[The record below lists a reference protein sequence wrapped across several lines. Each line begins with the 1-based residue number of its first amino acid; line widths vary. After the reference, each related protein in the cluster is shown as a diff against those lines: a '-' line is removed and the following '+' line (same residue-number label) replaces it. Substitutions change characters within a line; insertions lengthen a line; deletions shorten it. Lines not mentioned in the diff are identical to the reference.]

1 MKYTVITGASSGIGY
16 DTALA
21 FAKRDKNLILIA
33 RREDKMEQ
41 LKQEIKNINSNLDVV
56 IKSIDLSIL
65 SNVYQTYESLNNYE
79 IETWINNAG
88 LGNFSPLKE
97 QSLNKIEAMLNLNI
111 QALTI
116 FSTLFIK
123 DYADVE
129 NTQLINVSSA
139 GGYITIGNLVT
150 YSATKFYVSAF
161 TEGLAQELKTKNAML
176 KVKLL
181 APAVTETEFEQNSL
195 GLELFEYESNIPQFN
210 TSKEMAE
217 LMLQLYDSDKILGLV
232 DENTYHFKL
241 QDPIFPFRNA

>member
-21 FAKRDKNLILIA
+21 FAKRGKNLILVA
-33 RREDKMEQ
+33 RRKDKLKQ
-41 LKQEIKNINSNLDVV
+41 LKQEVKSINSNLEVI

-65 SNVYQTYESLNNYE
+65 SNVYQTYESLNNYN

-88 LGNFSPLKE
+88 LGNFSPINE
-97 QSLNKIEAMLNLNI
+97 QSLNKIEGMLNLNI

-123 DYADVE
+123 DYEQVE

-139 GGYITIGNLVT
+139 GGYITIGNLVA

-161 TEGLAQELKTKNAML
+161 TEGLAQELKSKNTKL

-195 GLELFEYESNIPQFN
+195 GIESFEYESNMTQFN
-210 TSKEMAE
+210 TSKEMADF
-217 LMLQLYDSDKILGLV
+217 MMQLYDGDKILGLV
-232 DENTYHFKL
+232 DENTYNFKL
-241 QDPIFPFRNA
+241 QEPIFPYRNG

>member
-21 FAKRDKNLILIA
+21 FAKRGKNLILVA
-33 RREDKMEQ
+33 RRKDKLKQ
-41 LKQEIKNINSNLDVV
+41 LKQEVKSINSNLEVI

-65 SNVYQTYESLNNYE
+65 SNVYQTYESLNNYN

-88 LGNFSPLKE
+88 LGNFSPINE
-97 QSLNKIEAMLNLNI
+97 QSLNKIEGMLNLNI

-123 DYADVE
+123 DYEQVE

-139 GGYITIGNLVT
+139 GGYITIGNLVA

-161 TEGLAQELKTKNAML
+161 TEGLAQELNSKNTKL

-195 GLELFEYESNIPQFN
+195 GIESFEYESNMTQFN
-210 TSKEMAE
+210 TSKEMADF
-217 LMLQLYDSDKILGLV
+217 MMQLYDGDKILGLV
-232 DENTYHFKL
+232 DENTYNFKL
-241 QDPIFPFRNA
+241 QEPIFPYRNG

>member
-21 FAKRDKNLILIA
+21 FAKRGKNLILVA
-33 RREDKMEQ
+33 RREDKLKQ
-41 LKQEIKNINSNLDVV
+41 LKQEVKSINSNLEVI

-65 SNVYQTYESLNNYE
+65 SNVYQTYESLNNYN

-88 LGNFSPLKE
+88 LGNFSPINE
-97 QSLNKIEAMLNLNI
+97 QSLNKIEGMLNLNI

-123 DYADVE
+123 DYEQVE

-139 GGYITIGNLVT
+139 GGYITIGNLVA

-161 TEGLAQELKTKNAML
+161 TEGLAQELKSKNTKL

-195 GLELFEYESNIPQFN
+195 GIESFEYESNMTQFN
-210 TSKEMAE
+210 TSKEMADF
-217 LMLQLYDSDKILGLV
+217 MMQLYDGDKILGLV
-232 DENTYHFKL
+232 DENTYNFKL
-241 QDPIFPFRNA
+241 QEPIFPYRNG